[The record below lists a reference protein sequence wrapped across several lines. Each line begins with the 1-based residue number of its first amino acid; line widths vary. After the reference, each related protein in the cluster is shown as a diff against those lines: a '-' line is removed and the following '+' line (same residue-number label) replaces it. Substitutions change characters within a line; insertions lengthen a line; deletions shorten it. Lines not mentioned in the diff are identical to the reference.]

1 MAEIICDYDFCK
13 HYENGRCGLAVV
25 EICGGHCQDLDDEQE
40 DFENEQAHIG

>member
-25 EICGGHCQDLDDEQE
+25 EIRGGYCQDLDDEQE
-40 DFENEQAHIG
+40 DFENDAR

>member
-25 EICGGHCQDLDDEQE
+25 EICGGHCRDLDDEQE
-40 DFENEQAHIG
+40 DFENDSR